1 MDSKAESPDGG
12 GTHPK
17 VSLYEAVVS
26 AGRREEMNEAQFI
39 DAV

>member
-26 AGRREEMNEAQFI
+26 GRREEMNEAQFI